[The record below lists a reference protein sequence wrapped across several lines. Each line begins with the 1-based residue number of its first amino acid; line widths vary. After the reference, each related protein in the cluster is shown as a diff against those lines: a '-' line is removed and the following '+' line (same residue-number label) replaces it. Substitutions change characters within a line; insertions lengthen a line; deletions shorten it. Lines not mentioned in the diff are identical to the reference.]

1 MSENTKRI
9 LTGLIGIPVL
19 VFVILKGGIFF
30 LIFSL
35 ITCAIALWE
44 FFTLFDKNNSR
55 PFKIVSILLSLCLI
69 VLYYF
74 DVSNFYLLFLL
85 YLPLLATLE
94 IFRRNQLNPFNLI
107 LSVFGFIYV
116 TIPFLLMNSLVNNPI
131 FNFVIY
137 IMILVWVCD
146 TFAYFGGKKFGKHK
160 LSSISPK
167 KTIEGSLIGLIATL
181 VASFVFHF
189 LFPDKIFIYDA
200 IAIGLIAGVFGQ
212 IGDLFES
219 LLKRYNDVKD
229 SSHIIPGHGGV
240 LDRFDSLIFVTP
252 IVFVYIVFFK
262 NLF

>member
-9 LTGLIGIPVL
+9 ITGLIGIPVL

-35 ITCAIALWE
+35 VICAITLWE
-44 FFTLFDKNNSR
+44 FFTLFDKNNSSS
-55 PFKIVSILLSLCLI
+55 FKIVSILLSLCLI

-74 DVSNFYLLFLL
+74 EVTNFYLLFLL
-85 YLPLLATLE
+85 YVPILATLE
-94 IFRRNQLNPFNLI
+94 IFRKNQLNLFNLI
-107 LSVFGFIYV
+107 LSVFGLIYIS
-116 TIPFLLMNSLVNNPI
+116 IPFLLMNSLVNNPI

-137 IMILVWVCD
+137 IIILVWVCD

-167 KTIEGSLIGLIATL
+167 KTIEGSLIGLIATMI
-181 VASFVFHF
+181 ASFVFHF

-219 LLKRYNDVKD
+219 LLKRKNDVKD